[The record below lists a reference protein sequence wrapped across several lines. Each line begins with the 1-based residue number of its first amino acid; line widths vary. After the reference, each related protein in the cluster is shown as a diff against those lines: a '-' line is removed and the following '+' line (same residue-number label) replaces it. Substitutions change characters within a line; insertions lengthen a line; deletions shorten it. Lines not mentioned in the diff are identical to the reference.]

1 MKRFILIAGLL
12 ALAATTSPVKKQADG
27 TVTINTTTL
36 KADEG
41 CFGPTPVIIHLDA
54 QERVSKI
61 EALPNGETPSYWS
74 LVMEKL
80 STVWNGLPATEA
92 ASLEVDAV
100 TGATYSSEGLIS
112 NVRSGIIYYLQS
124 K

>member
-1 MKRFILIAGLL
+1 
-12 ALAATTSPVKKQADG
+12 
-27 TVTINTTTL
+27 
-36 KADEG
+36 
-41 CFGPTPVIIHLDA
+41 
-54 QERVSKI
+54 
-61 EALPNGETPSYWS
+61 
-74 LVMEKL
+74 MEKL

-112 NVRSGIIYYLQS
+112 NVRSGLTYYLQS

>member
-112 NVRSGIIYYLQS
+112 NVRSGLIYYLQS

>member
-1 MKRFILIAGLL
+1 MKRFIFLACLL

-41 CFGPTPVIIHLDA
+41 CFGPTPLLIHLDA
-54 QERVSKI
+54 QERVSRI
-61 EALPNGETPSYWS
+61 EALPNAETPSYWT

-80 STVWNGLPATEA
+80 STAWNGVPASEA

-112 NVRSGIIYYLQS
+112 NVRSGIIYYLQG

>member
-41 CFGPTPVIIHLDA
+41 CFGPTPLLIHLDA

-112 NVRSGIIYYLQS
+112 NVRSGLTYYLQS

>member
-1 MKRFILIAGLL
+1 MKRFIFLACLL

-41 CFGPTPVIIHLDA
+41 CFGPTPLLIHLDA
-54 QERVSKI
+54 QERVSRI

-80 STVWNGLPATEA
+80 STAWNGVPASEA

-100 TGATYSSEGLIS
+100 SGATYSSEGLIS
-112 NVRSGIIYYLQS
+112 NVRSGIIYYLQG

>member
-100 TGATYSSEGLIS
+100 IGATYSSEGLIS
-112 NVRSGIIYYLQS
+112 NVRSGLTYYLQS

>member
-1 MKRFILIAGLL
+1 MKRFVFLACLL

-41 CFGPTPVIIHLDA
+41 CFGPTPLLIHLDA
-54 QERVSKI
+54 QERVSRI

-80 STVWNGLPATEA
+80 STAWNGVPASEA

-100 TGATYSSEGLIS
+100 SGATYSSEGLIS

>member
-112 NVRSGIIYYLQS
+112 NVRSGLTYYLQS

>member
-1 MKRFILIAGLL
+1 MKRFVFLACLL

-41 CFGPTPVIIHLDA
+41 CFGPTPLLIHLDA
-54 QERVSKI
+54 QERVSRI

-80 STVWNGLPATEA
+80 STAWNGVPASEA

-100 TGATYSSEGLIS
+100 SGATYSSEGLIS
-112 NVRSGIIYYLQS
+112 NVRSGIIYYLQG

>member
-1 MKRFILIAGLL
+1 MKRFVFLACLL

-61 EALPNGETPSYWS
+61 EALPNGETPSYWA

-80 STVWNGLPATEA
+80 STAWNGVPASEA

-100 TGATYSSEGLIS
+100 SGATYSSEGLIS
-112 NVRSGIIYYLQS
+112 NVRSGIIYYLQG

>member
-80 STVWNGLPATEA
+80 STVWNGLPASEA

-112 NVRSGIIYYLQS
+112 NVRSGLIYYLQS

>member
-1 MKRFILIAGLL
+1 MKRFVFLACLL

-100 TGATYSSEGLIS
+100 IGATYSSEGLIS
-112 NVRSGIIYYLQS
+112 NVRSGLQS

>member
-1 MKRFILIAGLL
+1 MRRK
-12 ALAATTSPVKKQADG
+12 
-27 TVTINTTTL
+27 
-36 KADEG
+36 
-41 CFGPTPVIIHLDA
+41 
-54 QERVSKI
+54 RVSKI
-61 EALPNGETPSYWS
+61 EALPNGDTPSYWS

-100 TGATYSSEGLIS
+100 IGATYSSEGLIS
-112 NVRSGIIYYLQS
+112 NVRSGLTYYLQS

>member
-1 MKRFILIAGLL
+1 MKRFILIASLL

-41 CFGPTPVIIHLDA
+41 CFGPTPVIIYLDA
-54 QERVSKI
+54 QEHVSKI
-61 EALPNGETPSYWS
+61 EALPNTETPSYWN

-80 STVWNGLPATEA
+80 STVWNGLPASEA
-92 ASLEVDAV
+92 VSLEVDAV
-100 TGATYSSEGLIS
+100 SGATYSSEGLIS
-112 NVRSGIIYYLQS
+112 NVRSGLTYYLQS

>member
-80 STVWNGLPATEA
+80 STVWSGLPATEA

-112 NVRSGIIYYLQS
+112 NVRSGLTYYLQS

>member
-1 MKRFILIAGLL
+1 MKRFVFLACLL

-27 TVTINTTTL
+27 TVTITTTTL

-41 CFGPTPVIIHLDA
+41 CFGPTPLLIHLDA
-54 QERVSKI
+54 QERVSRI
-61 EALPNGETPSYWS
+61 EALPNAETPSYWT

-80 STVWNGLPATEA
+80 ATAWNGVPASEA

-100 TGATYSSEGLIS
+100 SGATYSSEGLIS
-112 NVRSGIIYYLQS
+112 NVRSGIIYYLQG

>member
-1 MKRFILIAGLL
+1 MKRFVFLASLL

-41 CFGPTPVIIHLDA
+41 CFGPTPLLIHLDA

-61 EALPNGETPSYWS
+61 EALPNTETPSYWN

-100 TGATYSSEGLIS
+100 SGATYSSEGLIS
-112 NVRSGIIYYLQS
+112 NVRSGIIYYLQG